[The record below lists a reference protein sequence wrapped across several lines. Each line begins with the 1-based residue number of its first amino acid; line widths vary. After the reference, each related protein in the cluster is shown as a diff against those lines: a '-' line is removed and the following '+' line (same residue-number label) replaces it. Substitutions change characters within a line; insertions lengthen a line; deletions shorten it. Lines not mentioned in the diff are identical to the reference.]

1 MSEARAQHRG
11 ERLWVCAPRLTGFL
25 WCLCVS
31 ILRTPVCVCVSVSS
45 PRRGDLPI
53 TQASCPLG
61 ALSTSAHNTGLPSPE
76 PSRVHTPGPLC
87 PIRIQA
93 TVSQA
98 LPPPVCAGLRPW
110 WLHCK
115 GRDNVP
121 CPVDTHPRS
130 CRALFRLPG
139 TYVLVTYP
147 LYLGCQPQLSGFQVQ
162 IQECSAVGPPSLE
175 ASDST
180 PGSMPPW
187 LRSAGHFLMCLPRPV
202 SSGHSGECAG
212 HVQVPPPR
220 APGRHGGGPV

>member
-25 WCLCVS
+25 WCVCVS

-93 TVSQA
+93 TVPQA

-121 CPVDTHPRS
+121 YPVDTHPVLAGHSPVCQVRTCRS
-130 CRALFRLPG
+130 PTLSTLAVSPSCLVSKCRF
-139 TYVLVTYP
+139 
-147 LYLGCQPQLSGFQVQ
+147 
-162 IQECSAVGPPSLE
+162 
-175 ASDST
+175 
-180 PGSMPPW
+180 
-187 LRSAGHFLMCLPRPV
+187 RSAR
-202 SSGHSGECAG
+202 
-212 HVQVPPPR
+212 Q
-220 APGRHGGGPV
+220 